1 MSSKP
6 PTAPPPAADP
16 RHAVPE
22 VLREEARIWL
32 GRLAL
37 AEVTQMDVQAFKRW
51 QRTSPAHEVAFDE
64 AKRQWH
70 AMKLAIDGGLRADPK
85 AAARYR
91 QLARGNPR
99 AAQPG
104 RRAFLGAAMS
114 AAAVA
119 GVAVVAYPPL
129 GLWPAPGAWGADERT
144 ATGEQRTLGLAGP
157 VRVTLNTQ
165 TSVRRE
171 TSANGDTI
179 GIDLLAGEAAI
190 DLQPEPETGGR
201 PFVVTAG
208 AGRSSAQGASRF
220 QVRHLQ
226 GSKVCVTC
234 IEGSVRVAHAAGHK
248 LLQARQQTVYDATS
262 LGGVQAVEPADLS
275 AWRKGELVFRQTPL
289 AQVLDEINRYRPG
302 RVVLMADARRDNA
315 VSGRFSI
322 AVLDEALL
330 QIQHSFDLRAR
341 ALPGGLL
348 ILS

>member
-1 MSSKP
+1 ML
-6 PTAPPPAADP
+6 ADE
-16 RHAVPE
+16 RGHAVPDA
-22 VLREEARIWL
+22 LREEARIWL

-37 AEVTQMDVQAFKRW
+37 AEVTQMDMQAFKRW
-51 QRTSPAHEVAFDE
+51 QHTSAAHQAAFDE
-64 AKRQWH
+64 AKHQWH
-70 AMKLAIDGGLRADPK
+70 AMKLAIDEGLRADPK
-85 AAARYR
+85 ATARYR
-91 QLARGNPR
+91 QLAQGTPH
-99 AAQPG
+99 AAQQG

-144 ATGEQRTLGLAGP
+144 ATGEQRTLGFANH

-165 TSVRRE
+165 TRVRRE
-171 TSANGDTI
+171 TSGHGETT
-179 GIDLLAGEAAI
+179 GIDLLAGEVAI
-190 DLQPEPETGGR
+190 DLQAMQEGASPS
-201 PFVVTAG
+201 FVVTAG
-208 AGRSSAQGASRF
+208 AGRSGAQGASRF

-234 IEGSVRVAHAAGHK
+234 IEGSVQVAHAAGHK

-262 LGGVQAVEPADLS
+262 LGGVQAIEPADLS

-302 RVVLMADARRDNA
+302 RVVLMADARRDSA

>member
-1 MSSKP
+1 M
-6 PTAPPPAADP
+6 PADDP
-16 RHAVPE
+16 GHAVPD

-37 AEVTQMDVQAFKRW
+37 AEVTQMDMQAFKRW
-51 QRTSPAHEVAFDE
+51 QRSSPAHEVAFDE
-64 AKRQWH
+64 ARRQWH

-85 AAARYR
+85 AAMRYR
-91 QLARGNPR
+91 QLAQGTPRTPR
-99 AAQPG
+99 AMQPG

-144 ATGEQRTLGLAGP
+144 ATGEQRTLGLANH

-171 TSANGDTI
+171 TSASGETT

-190 DLQPEPETGGR
+190 DLQAMQESGGR

-220 QVRHLQ
+220 QVRHLH

-234 IEGSVRVAHAAGHK
+234 IEGSVQVAHAAGHK

-262 LGGVQAVEPADLS
+262 LGGVQAIEPTDLS

-302 RVVLMADARRDNA
+302 RVVLMADARRDSA
-315 VSGRFSI
+315 VSGRFAI

-348 ILS
+348 VLS

>member
-1 MSSKP
+1 M
-6 PTAPPPAADP
+6 PADDP
-16 RHAVPE
+16 RHAVPD

-51 QRTSPAHEVAFDE
+51 QRTSPAHEAAFDE
-64 AKRQWH
+64 AKHQWH

-91 QLARGNPR
+91 QLAQGAMRV
-99 AAQPG
+99 QPG
-104 RRAFLGAAMS
+104 RRAFLGAAVS

-144 ATGEQRTLGLAGP
+144 ATGEQRTLGLADH

-171 TSANGDTI
+171 TSANGDTT

-190 DLQPEPETGGR
+190 DTQPGGSGGQ

-208 AGRSSAQGASRF
+208 VGRSSAQGAGRF

-234 IEGSVRVAHAAGHK
+234 IEGSVQVAHPTGNK
-248 LLQARQQTVYDATS
+248 LLQARQQTVYDAAS
-262 LGGVQAVEPADLS
+262 LGGVQGVEPADLS

-302 RVVLMADARRDNA
+302 RVVLMADARRDSA

>member
-1 MSSKP
+1 M
-6 PTAPPPAADP
+6 PADEHG
-16 RHAVPE
+16 HAVPD

-37 AEVTQMDVQAFKRW
+37 AEVTQMDMQAFKRW
-51 QRTSPAHEVAFDE
+51 QRTSPAHEMAFVE

-70 AMKLAIDGGLRADPK
+70 AMKLAIGSGLRADPK

-91 QLARGNPR
+91 QLAQGMRT
-99 AAQPG
+99 AQPG

-144 ATGEQRTLGLAGP
+144 ATGEQRTLGLASH

-165 TSVRRE
+165 TRVRRE
-171 TSANGDTI
+171 TSANGETT

-190 DLQPEPETGGR
+190 DLQAMQESGGR

-220 QVRHLQ
+220 QVRHLH

-234 IEGSVRVAHAAGHK
+234 IEGTVQVAHAAGNK
-248 LLQARQQTVYDATS
+248 LLQARQQTVYDAAS
-262 LGGVQAVEPADLS
+262 LGGVQSVEPADLS

-302 RVVLMADARRDNA
+302 RVVLMADARRDSA

-348 ILS
+348 VLS